1 MGTRSA
7 PLVFL
12 LLAAC
17 MTTAGTESAV
27 RDGSDPASGS
37 AAAARSAT
45 SPDLP
50 AIPRMRPEPPRKTQP
65 AGTAV
70 AQAGGAATTSDSQPG
85 GDAKGAT
92 PSAAGPQGTEQG
104 GPTLQADSET
114 AAGSTMSGDT
124 DHASSAEPNQSSG
137 LPADADR
144 PPGAGPAADG
154 TGTVLLS
161 GEDASAASSGAISE
175 SDSPP
180 DYPADGSVS
189 GIDTDAGS
197 ANPAA
202 DPETYLAVMTPP
214 EIDPGIDVESL
225 FDGDVV
231 RYCAA
236 MWRMG
241 EYIGAA
247 RRRGEPFKPAI
258 TNAVRRIAAEK
269 QLPLDNRLAFSGQ
282 VYGRLV
288 YRLEDSHAALTLG
301 AYVHFA
307 CLTVRG
313 DKRIVPAD
321 PDAERLLNSGLARCE
336 DTAFVRDAL
345 NDCIFRELTPI
356 VDRRNG

>member
-17 MTTAGTESAV
+17 VATGGTDSAV
-27 RDGSDPASGS
+27 RDGSGPAPGS
-37 AAAARSAT
+37 AAGARSAP
-45 SPDLP
+45 SAGLP
-50 AIPRMRPEPPRKTQP
+50 AIPRMRPKAPRKVP
-65 AGTAV
+65 SAGAAS
-70 AQAGGAATTSDSQPG
+70 AQAGGAVTDTVSRSGGAEVPAPGQPG
-85 GDAKGAT
+85 AAAGTGSGQEMAATGPANATDAADALNAGPDLPPDKLAGAGRSSGSGLSAGDARAALMPGA
-92 PSAAGPQGTEQG
+92 
-104 GPTLQADSET
+104 D
-114 AAGSTMSGDT
+114 
-124 DHASSAEPNQSSG
+124 ASSAFPGPVSELEFPPSD
-137 LPADADR
+137 PAGGISPGMDGGTA
-144 PPGAGPAADG
+144 GAG
-154 TGTVLLS
+154 
-161 GEDASAASSGAISE
+161 
-175 SDSPP
+175 SDS
-180 DYPADGSVS
+180 G
-189 GIDTDAGS
+189 
-197 ANPAA
+197 
-202 DPETYLAVMTPP
+202 PETELAIAIAP

-247 RRRGEPFKPAI
+247 RRRGEPFKRAI
-258 TNAVRRIAAEK
+258 GDSVRRIAAEK

-301 AYVHFA
+301 TYVHFA

-313 DKRIVPAD
+313 DKKIVPAD
-321 PDAERLLNSGLARCE
+321 PNAERLLNAGLARCE
-336 DTAFVRDAL
+336 NTAFTRDTL

-356 VDRRNG
+356 VDRRNS

>member
-17 MTTAGTESAV
+17 ISTDGTETAV
-27 RDGSDPASGS
+27 RDGSGPAPGS
-37 AAAARSAT
+37 AAAARPAPSAG
-45 SPDLP
+45 LP
-50 AIPRMRPEPPRKTQP
+50 AIPRMRPEPPRKTQST
-65 AGTAV
+65 GTAV
-70 AQAGGAATTSDSQPG
+70 AQAGGAATGAGSQPG
-85 GDAKGAT
+85 GGAKIPEQSGAT
-92 PSAAGPQGTEQG
+92 TRTGSGSALASDGSADAADASNAVPDPQSG
-104 GPTLQADSET
+104 G
-114 AAGSTMSGDT
+114 G
-124 DHASSAEPNQSSG
+124 QS
-137 LPADADR
+137 ADAD
-144 PPGAGPAADG
+144 PAAG
-154 TGTVLLS
+154 GAGTVLPP
-161 GEDASAASSGAISE
+161 GVDASAASSGGMSE
-175 SDSPP
+175 PGSPP
-180 DYPADGSVS
+180 ADAADGSLS
-189 GIDTDAGS
+189 GTDAGAGNAGS
-197 ANPAA
+197 AV
-202 DPETYLAVMTPP
+202 DPDTDLAIAMPP
-214 EIDPGIDVESL
+214 DIDPGIDVESL

-241 EYIGAA
+241 EYIGEA
-247 RRRGEPFKPAI
+247 RRRGEPLQQAI
-258 TNAVRRIAAEK
+258 GNSVRRIAAEK

-313 DKRIVPAD
+313 DKKIVPAD
-321 PDAERLLNSGLARCE
+321 PNAELLLNSGLVRCE
-336 DTAFVRDAL
+336 STAFTRDAL

>member
-17 MTTAGTESAV
+17 MATGGTDSAV
-27 RDGSDPASGS
+27 RDGSGPAPGS
-37 AAAARSAT
+37 AAGARSAP
-45 SPDLP
+45 SADLP
-50 AIPRMRPEPPRKTQP
+50 AIPRMRPKAPRKVP
-65 AGTAV
+65 SAGAAS
-70 AQAGGAATTSDSQPG
+70 AQAGGAVTDTVSRSGGAEVPAPGQPG
-85 GDAKGAT
+85 A
-92 PSAAGPQGTEQG
+92 AAGTGSGQEM
-104 GPTLQADSET
+104 
-114 AAGSTMSGDT
+114 AATG
-124 DHASSAEPNQSSG
+124 
-137 LPADADR
+137 PADAADA
-144 PPGAGPAADG
+144 PGAGPDLPPDPLAGAGQSSDSG
-154 TGTVLLS
+154 LSAGDAGAVLMP
-161 GEDASAASSGAISE
+161 GADASSAFPGPMSEAEFPPSDAAGGISPGMDGGTAGAG
-175 SDSPP
+175 SDS
-180 DYPADGSVS
+180 G
-189 GIDTDAGS
+189 
-197 ANPAA
+197 
-202 DPETYLAVMTPP
+202 PETELAIAIAP

-247 RRRGEPFKPAI
+247 RRRGEPLKQSIGAS
-258 TNAVRRIAAEK
+258 VRRIAAEK

-313 DKRIVPAD
+313 DKKIVPAD
-321 PDAERLLNSGLARCE
+321 PNAERLLNSGLSYCE
-336 DTAFVRDAL
+336 NTAFTRDAL